1 MPQALAVAWELV
13 DDTSIADENKLATIK
28 EMDERLADRM
38 VETMKA
44 VLTSIKN
51 QNPIVYQ
58 KTVNDVL
65 DELSGPNEETR
76 SKNKE

>member
-1 MPQALAVAWELV
+1 
-13 DDTSIADENKLATIK
+13 
-28 EMDERLADRM
+28 MDERLADRM